1 MALHVIRDSQGRV
14 EKYLT
19 EKEFQKYK
27 ENKGCFK
34 YIVLTVL
41 ILGAVGFFK
50 ECLPSSSSKGS
61 SEHQEVTNSSSSISN
76 SSEAS
81 SSTQSY
87 EKRSDA
93 EISTNISPEVPTPEM
108 ETKEDYSTAMP
119 QTSTT
124 TTIMVEEPEQ
134 ELSRKERRALEKE
147 QRKAEKAQRK
157 EQKALEKA
165 QQKEE
170 RNTDDMYGY

>member
-1 MALHVIRDSQGRV
+1 MAIHVIRDSHGRV

-34 YIVLTVL
+34 YIVLAIL

-50 ECLPSSSSKGS
+50 ECLPGSSSEDS
-61 SEHQEVTNSSSSISN
+61 SEHQEVTNSSSSVSN
-76 SSEAS
+76 TSEAS

-93 EISTNISPEVPTPEM
+93 DISTNISPEVPTSEI
-108 ETKEDYSTAMP
+108 ETEKDYSTTMP
-119 QTSTT
+119 QTPTT

-165 QQKEE
+165 QQKEG
-170 RNTDDMYGY
+170 RNADDIYGY

>member
-1 MALHVIRDSQGRV
+1 
-14 EKYLT
+14 
-19 EKEFQKYK
+19 
-27 ENKGCFK
+27 
-34 YIVLTVL
+34 
-41 ILGAVGFFK
+41 
-50 ECLPSSSSKGS
+50 
-61 SEHQEVTNSSSSISN
+61 
-76 SSEAS
+76 
-81 SSTQSY
+81 
-87 EKRSDA
+87 
-93 EISTNISPEVPTPEM
+93 M

-157 EQKALEKA
+157 KQKALEKA

>member
-34 YIVLTVL
+34 YIVLAVL

-81 SSTQSY
+81 SSTQS
-87 EKRSDA
+87 SA

-170 RNTDDMYGY
+170 SNTDDMYGY